1 MKLMT
6 IIAAILTTLIM
17 NGCTGASVP
26 LPSSPSSYQLSG
38 YKNTIYHEVDKNSV
52 GNVEVFSKR
61 LSFKDVDGKS
71 YESMLVVAMNRM
83 IVDKYQSIVLRAGQ
97 HRIKFY
103 LSASFIRTASVNF
116 QQGHKYLFDAEI
128 IRVSQYQSRVNVWVY
143 DLTDKRVVWG
153 SKPDKIKYR

>member
-6 IIAAILTTLIM
+6 LAIIVSTLIM
-17 NGCTGASVP
+17 NGCTGASAP
-26 LPSSPSSYQLSG
+26 LPSSPSSYRLSE
-38 YKNTIYHEVDKNSV
+38 YENTIYHEVDKNSV
-52 GNVEVFSKR
+52 GNVEIFSKK
-61 LSFKDVDGKS
+61 LSFKEVDGHS
-71 YESMLVVAMNRM
+71 YESMFVVAMNRM
-83 IVDKYQSIVLRAGQ
+83 VVDKYQSIVLKPGH

-103 LSASFIRTASVNF
+103 YNVYFIRTASINF

-128 IRVSQYQSRVNVWVY
+128 TRVSQNQSKASIWVY